1 MAIKLSKA
9 FSYFL
14 IPFYYKGDR
23 LSPGKI
29 WIRDS
34 SLLDEDEN
42 ADFLYP
48 HIMNFLKGNMRDKE
62 ANGSALQVFKLD
74 EKTEEYKFFWKKF
87 ASKTHRVDIDN
98 NRQIEFKFI
107 SGTQKPIFKTP
118 HLFVSAEGNV
128 AIFCF
133 CLELIGDI
141 SLNNLKQLNYYL
153 HKIQEPLS
161 VCHANKMLLNDR
173 LLDNAKVKVVEE
185 LNYAYRTLLQKNASE
200 EELTSNMIWNM
211 RHLTDFFLKGTCS
224 FKKKGGIVESSSI
237 ELFSPPRI
245 HLFSFGVIDDSE
257 NNLISLK
264 DISSD
269 LLKLSRCVNDKY
281 MLPTEELEDEKA
293 ILKTFEN
300 IYMASSVEGTAMI
313 AVAKKENK
321 GFIMSMDQA
330 LERHQW
336 VYMLALIQRY
346 SLLNLERRIT
356 QIKSKDSSEL
366 LDILNRVSVLKTNC
380 SYTEV
385 SPFAQHNL
393 FYRYCCQKLNINNS
407 YEEIEHKTNILGLI
421 LDQKAEAGQRRLN
434 LVVGLLTVFQV
445 AEVIFTFTNKDS
457 SQDLVAALSTIILGC
472 IIIAFI
478 FRNDIITYIKQLIR

>member
-1 MAIKLSKA
+1 MVIQLSKA

-14 IPFYYKGDR
+14 IPFYYKGDS

-29 WIRDS
+29 WITDNCS
-34 SLLDEDEN
+34 ADEN
-42 ADFLYP
+42 EDADYLYP
-48 HIMNFLKGNMRDKE
+48 HIMNFLKGNMRAKE
-62 ANGSALQVFKLD
+62 TSSSALQVFKLD
-74 EKTEEYKFFWKKF
+74 EKTEEYKFFWNKF
-87 ASKTHRVDIDN
+87 ASKTHRVDIDS
-98 NRQIEFKFI
+98 NRQVEFKFI
-107 SGTQKPIFKTP
+107 SGTQRPIFKTP
-118 HLFVSAEGNV
+118 HLFISTEGNV
-128 AIFCF
+128 AILCF
-133 CLELIGDI
+133 CLELIGDK
-141 SLNNLKQLNYYL
+141 SLDNLKQLNYCL
-153 HKIQEPLS
+153 HKIQEPLA
-161 VCHANKMLLNDR
+161 VCHAKKMLLNDK
-173 LLDNAKVKVVEE
+173 LHENVKVKVVED
-185 LNYAYRTLLQKNASE
+185 LNYAYRTLLQKQASE
-200 EELTSNMIWNM
+200 DEMATDMVWNM
-211 RHLTDFFLKGTCS
+211 RHLTDFFLRGTCDC
-224 FKKKGGIVESSSI
+224 KKKSFSIESSTV

-257 NNLISLK
+257 DNQISLK
-264 DISSD
+264 YISSD

-281 MLPTEELEDEKA
+281 MLPNEELEDERV

-356 QIKSKDSSEL
+356 QMKSKDSSEL

-393 FYRYCCQKLNINNS
+393 FYQYCCQKLNIDNS
-407 YEEIEHKTNILGLI
+407 YEEIEHKTSILSLI

-445 AEVIFTFTNKDS
+445 AEVIFTFTNKKS
-457 SQDLVAALSTIILGC
+457 SEDLIAAIFTIILGC
-472 IIIAFI
+472 IIIAFV
-478 FRNDIITYIKQLIR
+478 FRNDIITYIKQLVR